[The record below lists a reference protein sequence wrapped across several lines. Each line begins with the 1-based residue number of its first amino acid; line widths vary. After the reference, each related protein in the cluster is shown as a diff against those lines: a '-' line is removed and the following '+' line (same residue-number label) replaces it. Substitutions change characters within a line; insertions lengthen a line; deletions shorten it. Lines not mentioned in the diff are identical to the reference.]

1 MENAFPFEKSELIF
15 IELLK
20 RKRIDAFMHYE
31 ESTIP
36 LLEKLGL
43 SEQIVKSTYQPNFE
57 IRHYIAISKGSVLNI
72 RLAELKQVVQNAVKN
87 KDFLTWLENKLNE
100 NSELVKQ
107 VVFSVTSYSA
117 YLHRKSFEKF
127 VSDVHSMGAKILIKR

>member
-1 MENAFPFEKSELIF
+1 MSGKVIGVNRNSKYFIPFDNDKSVVKFKARGVIQN

-87 KDFLTWLENKLNE
+87 KDFLKIRLNHYTE
-100 NSELVKQ
+100 INNS
-107 VVFSVTSYSA
+107 TSIA
-117 YLHRKSFEKF
+117 Q
-127 VSDVHSMGAKILIKR
+127 